1 MAKAPRRTGRK
12 TARAAAATTAGAA
25 SADPRERVVDAFMA
39 LVAEHGLDKV
49 ELADIAGR
57 AGITLAELRGLYP
70 GRLAILADFSRR
82 IDRAVL
88 AGGVAAGSDEEARDR
103 LFDVMMRRFDALAPY
118 KEAIRRVARAA
129 RCDPA
134 LASALHGIA
143 LGAQKWNLAAAGVHK
158 AGALRLVA
166 AEGMVLVYAETM
178 RTWLDDDDPDL
189 GRTMAALDRA
199 LRRGEQ
205 AMRVIA
211 AACSLVPRF
220 AGRLRRAGA

>member
-1 MAKAPRRTGRK
+1 MARGPKRTRAKAAK
-12 TARAAAATTAGAA
+12 AAATAET
-25 SADPRERVVDAFMA
+25 ADPRDRVVDAFMA
-39 LVAEHGLDKV
+39 LVAEHGLHAV

-70 GRLAILADFSRR
+70 GRLAILADFSKR
-82 IDRAVL
+82 IDRQVL
-88 AGGVAAGSDEEARDR
+88 AGGVAAGPEEEVRDR

-118 KEAIRRVARAA
+118 KEAIRRIARAA

-134 LASALHGIA
+134 LASALHAIA
-143 LGAQKWNLAAAGVHK
+143 LGAQKWNLAAAGVHR

-166 AEGMVLVYAETM
+166 AEGMVLVYAEAM

-205 AMRVIA
+205 AMRFVS
-211 AACSLVPRF
+211 AACALVPRF
-220 AGRLRRAGA
+220 AGRLRRA